1 VAAFNIVST
10 LIMKVME
17 KRRDIAILKALGAT
31 KHGIMK
37 IFMLEG
43 LMIGTAGT
51 VAGASGGMVLA
62 SSLERVRGV
71 LERVFHMSVFP
82 KEVYYFDQIPVR
94 LQALDFTMITLAAL
108 ILSFLATIYPA
119 WNAARLDPVE
129 VLRYE

>member
-1 VAAFNIVST
+1 
-10 LIMKVME
+10 
-17 KRRDIAILKALGAT
+17 
-31 KHGIMK
+31 
-37 IFMLEG
+37 
-43 LMIGTAGT
+43 
-51 VAGASGGMVLA
+51 MVLA